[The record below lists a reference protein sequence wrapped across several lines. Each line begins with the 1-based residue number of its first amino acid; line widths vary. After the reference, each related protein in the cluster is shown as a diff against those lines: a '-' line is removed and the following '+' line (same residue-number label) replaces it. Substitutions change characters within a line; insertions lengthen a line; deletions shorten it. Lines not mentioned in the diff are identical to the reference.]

1 MIKLTKSFDVDTD
14 FAEGIKIFETKM
26 CYGDIAIFWE
36 DTNSSAII
44 SLLDNNMVISG
55 NARDYS
61 ELKEFIKVINPSS
74 IFSSCEVL
82 SGLGLLENSL
92 TVDVLKSEIQKTVSQ
107 RSDRLSSNEVY
118 DILSKSGLDVG
129 NYEYFAPDFCLRLNR
144 GRLKYFGIKGTC
156 VAVSIGN
163 ENVLINGVAS
173 LCKGFGTVC
182 LNGLLNEISAK
193 NILVCAKQDISPFYI
208 KNGFVK
214 LYKAGYWR
222 K

>member
-1 MIKLTKSFDVDTD
+1 MIKLTKSFNVDTD
-14 FAEGIKIFETKM
+14 SAEGIKIFETKM
-26 CYGDIAIFWE
+26 CYGDIALFWE
-36 DTNSSAII
+36 QTDSSAVI

-55 NARDYS
+55 NVNDYS
-61 ELKEFIKVINPSS
+61 ELKEFIKVINPLS
-74 IFSSCEVL
+74 IFSNEAVL
-82 SGLGLLENSL
+82 RESGLIDNSL
-92 TVDVLKSEIQKTVSQ
+92 LVDVLKSETVKTISQK
-107 RSDRLSSNEVY
+107 SDGLSSNEVY

-144 GRLKYFGIKGTC
+144 GRLKYFGIKETC

-173 LCKGFGTVC
+173 LYKGFGSVC
-182 LNGLLNEISAK
+182 LNGLLNEINAK
-193 NILVCAKQDISPFYI
+193 NVLVCAKQDISPFYI

-214 LYKAGYWR
+214 SYKAGYWR